1 MVRALLSGVALV
13 AIAATAQNAQAQTA
27 AAPASGAAS
36 AGDAAPIDD
45 SGLQAIVVTATRR
58 SVNLQKVTATVEAV
72 PAVTLKDYNITGV
85 LQLPSLVSGLVVT
98 PAGGNNIYLRG
109 IGSTSTGYNEAQVA
123 VYVDGVYLANPAL
136 GIYSFNNIDQIE
148 VLKGPQGT
156 LYGRNVT
163 GGLISVATRDP
174 SATAHVDAS
183 VGYANYNTFSAN
195 FYGTAPL
202 TDNLAANIAVFHQK
216 QSDGWST
223 NVFNGQSDQKSE
235 ETGVET
241 KLAWK
246 PAPATKVLASLIYD
260 YNNRDTGLSYE
271 VYPGTVGTDGTPYLG
286 QYRNTSRI
294 QSSAPFRAY
303 IGSVKISQDFAF
315 AKLLSTTAYQNSR
328 STVTFQAGLPIL
340 GQPVAGEGA
349 TYDVFY
355 ETSKT
360 WSQELQLTSNSAGS
374 RLDWVAGLFYYNDQD
389 LLQLS
394 SYNTCVGAVCA
405 PGFTPNTNTGLPT
418 TKSYSGYGDL
428 TYRFFSATRFTAG
441 LRYTDETKNLSG
453 LVTPYPGQPNS
464 VATLPAG
471 TVLYPGQPFAGFPNG
486 IPTRLHFDK
495 LTYRFVLAQDLTDQI
510 HAYVSHNLGF
520 KSGAFN
526 ANSFT
531 NPPVKPELLYATE
544 AGLKSELFD
553 HHLRLNLAYFHYNY
567 QDVQVRSQAAP
578 ALPGVP
584 ILENAAREKMDGVDG
599 DFSFTP
605 LSGLVLNGS
614 FEFLRAKYAD
624 FPGASCVTP
633 GTKVV
638 NGVTIGKPT
647 TVICNLAGYDVPFAA
662 PFSAS
667 IGLVYTLN
675 TSVGK
680 FAFSANDHY
689 NSRYS
694 MVADASMYQNKH
706 HIVDLSLNWAEPA
719 KRYDVN
725 LFVRNLTKQY
735 VYAVATE
742 SSNFTVVPGA
752 PRTFGIMVGTH
763 F

>member
-1 MVRALLSGVALV
+1 MLRKLFSGVALI
-13 AIAATAQNAQAQTA
+13 AISGTAQSASAQTA
-27 AAPASGAAS
+27 AAPVFGSTTARS
-36 AGDAAPIDD
+36 DE
-45 SGLQAIVVTATRR
+45 SGLQDIVVTATRR
-58 SVNLQKVTATVEAV
+58 SVDQQKVTATVEAV
-72 PAVTLKDYNITGV
+72 PARTLKDYNINGV

-98 PAGGNNIYLRG
+98 PAGGNNLYMRG

-123 VYVDGVYLANPAL
+123 VYVDGVYLVNPAM

-163 GGLISVATRDP
+163 GGLVSVATRNP
-174 SATAHVDAS
+174 GTTEHIDAS
-183 VGYANYNTFSAN
+183 AGYANYNTFSAN
-195 FYGTAPL
+195 FYATTPL
-202 TDNLAANIAVFHQK
+202 TDNLAANVAVFHQK
-216 QSDGWST
+216 QGDGWST
-223 NVFNGQSDQKSE
+223 NVFNGQSNQKSV

-246 PAPATKVLASLIYD
+246 PGASTRVLASLIYD
-260 YNNRDTGLSYE
+260 YNNRDTGLSYQ
-271 VYPGTVGTDGTPYLG
+271 VYPGTVGTDGTTALG
-286 QYRNTSRI
+286 QYRNASRI

-303 IGSVKISQDFAF
+303 IGSLKIEHDFDF
-315 AKLLSTTAYQNSR
+315 AKLMSMTAYQNSR
-328 STVTFQAGLPIL
+328 STVTFQGGLPIL
-340 GQPVAGEGA
+340 GQPVAGQGA

-355 ETSKT
+355 ETSRT
-360 WSQELQLTSNSAGS
+360 WSQELQLTSNPSGS
-374 RLDWVAGLFYYNDQD
+374 RLDWVAGAFYYNDHD

-394 SYNTCVGAVCA
+394 AYNTCVGGVCA
-405 PGFTPNTNTGLPT
+405 PGFTPNTNTGRPST
-418 TKSYSGYGDL
+418 ESYSGYGDL
-428 TYRFFSATRFTAG
+428 TYRFFSATRLTAG
-441 LRYTDETKNLSG
+441 LRYTDETKTLSG
-453 LVTPYPGQPNS
+453 VVTPYPGQPNS
-464 VATLPAG
+464 VAVLPAS
-471 TVLYPGQPFAGFPNG
+471 TVLYSGAPFTGFPNG

-495 LTYRFVLAQDLTDQI
+495 LTYRFVLAQDLTEQI

-526 ANSFT
+526 ANSFN

-544 AGLKSELFD
+544 VGLKSELFD
-553 HHLRLNLAYFHYNY
+553 RHLRVNLAYFHYNY

-578 ALPGVP
+578 ALPGSP

-599 DFSFTP
+599 DFSFKP
-605 LSGLVLNGS
+605 MSGLVINGS

-624 FPGASCVTP
+624 FPGSSCVTP
-633 GTKVV
+633 GTAVV
-638 NGVTIGKPT
+638 NGVTVGKAT
-647 TVICNLAGYDVPFAA
+647 TVACNLAGNAVPFAA

-667 IGLVYTLN
+667 IGLVYTLD
-675 TSVGK
+675 TAHGK

-694 MVADASMYQNKH
+694 MVADGSMWQNAH
-706 HIVDLSLNWAEPA
+706 HVVDTSLNWTDPS

-742 SSNFTVVPGA
+742 SSNFTIVPGA
-752 PRTFGIMVGTH
+752 PRTFGVTFGVHI
-763 F
+763 